1 MENEST
7 KGQGGRLMR
16 KPKFHIYLDDEEY
29 RQVIESLIELKND
42 LIEQGRFTDGVDD
55 VLIKIT
61 KAQKKRI
68 AVRYI

>member
-16 KPKFHIYLDDEEY
+16 STKFHIYLDDEEY
-29 RQVIESLIELKND
+29 RQVVESLIALKND

-61 KAQKKRI
+61 QVQKKRI